1 MLDLFMAGSFN
12 RSYVRIVGMDTE
24 STAGLGF
31 NVEVELE
38 FLISGR
44 KIQSGKFLGQGGAD
58 IGLNLLLQLFACRG
72 LERRQGGI
80 AGVGDEPSFGLGF
93 DALSKR
99 ADDAFKFHGIWRD
112 CSVLC
117 RG

>member
-24 STAGLGF
+24 STARLGF

-44 KIQSGKFLGQGGAD
+44 KI
-58 IGLNLLLQLFACRG
+58 
-72 LERRQGGI
+72 
-80 AGVGDEPSFGLGF
+80 
-93 DALSKR
+93 
-99 ADDAFKFHGIWRD
+99 
-112 CSVLC
+112 
-117 RG
+117 